1 MQSPA
6 EPFIRLDALN
16 SEGASAP
23 FHPSAI
29 EGAGVVCDRP
39 VEFKSHKNFARED
52 CVSPAERFLGPHP
65 PLSANFLSGRHARA
79 AAPSLRQLD
88 RVIPEMIVDCPSNW
102 SLSVVFC
109 DQLPNRRGSNADK
122 TAPPEADQTR

>member
-1 MQSPA
+1 VQSPA
-6 EPFIRLDALN
+6 EPFIRLDALD

-65 PLSANFLSGRHARA
+65 PLSANFLQVATHALLRHRCAD
-79 AAPSLRQLD
+79 SI
-88 RVIPEMIVDCPSNW
+88 IPEMIVDCPSNW
-102 SLSVVFC
+102 SLSVLYC
-109 DQLPNRRGSNADK
+109 DQLNHHTGGQVP
-122 TAPPEADQTR
+122 